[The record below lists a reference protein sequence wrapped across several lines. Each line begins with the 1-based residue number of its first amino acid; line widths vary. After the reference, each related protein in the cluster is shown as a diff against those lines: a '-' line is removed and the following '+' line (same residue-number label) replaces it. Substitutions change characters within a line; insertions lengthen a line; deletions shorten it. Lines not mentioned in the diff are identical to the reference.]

1 MTSNDISLQRIK
13 GVGSTTEERI
23 KETLDIETVGEL
35 LKKSK
40 DELKEVEGIGEKKA
54 EKILENAEELVG
66 ECERCGSPKAGK
78 EKCADCSEEL
88 EEKLEDFEERL
99 NEYSLPEET
108 KDGFQESIEE
118 IRDYGEE
125 GDFEA
130 GFATLEFTEE
140 NLEKSREFSELLP
153 DIEEKKEKYSEIID
167 VPTYE
172 DKIRSVKSLLKSRKF
187 ERGIKKSKQIL
198 ENIEKEKELSEE
210 DERTF
215 KNKRINDFCRSVAG
229 IRSLIGEKLS
239 DEGLQTVGEVA
250 SLEPSE
256 LVESAD
262 LTEEE
267 AEFLLKRIHELAG
280 DIEFEKKEIEEEEEE
295 VREEEDSKE
304 EDEIFIE
311 IGSPE
316 EFEQRKKQQ
325 EEIIKTKRE
334 RRPEKEPP
342 SGPPSKIPGAPDKK
356 VTKKG
361 KSVMKIG
368 EDIYGEKSDEQEIE
382 EKDIK
387 IYWIPAIILLLIFI
401 TAGYLLFI

>member
-1 MTSNDISLQRIK
+1 
-13 GVGSTTEERI
+13 VGSATEERI
-23 KETLDIETVGEL
+23 KETLGIETVGEL

-130 GFATLEFTEE
+130 SFATLEFAEE
-140 NLEKSREFSELLP
+140 NLEKSKELSELLP
-153 DIEEKKEKYSEIID
+153 DIEDKKEKNSEIID

-187 ERGIKKSKQIL
+187 ERGIKKSKKIL
-198 ENIEKEKELSEE
+198 ENIEKEKEISEE
-210 DERTF
+210 DKRTF
-215 KNKRINDFCRSVAG
+215 TKKRINDFCRSVSG

-256 LVESAD
+256 LVESTD

-267 AEFLLKRIHELAG
+267 AEFLLKRIHELAE
-280 DIEFEKKEIEEEEEE
+280 DIEFEKEEIEEEEE
-295 VREEEDSKE
+295 VREELDSKE

-316 EFEQRKKQQ
+316 EFEQKKKQQ
-325 EEIIKTKRE
+325 EEKIKTKGE

-342 SGPPSKIPGAPDKK
+342 SGPPSKIPGAPDKNVK
-356 VTKKG
+356 KKG

-368 EDIYGEKSDEQEIE
+368 EDIYGEKSDAQEIE
-382 EKDIK
+382 EKDVK
-387 IYWIPAIILLLIFI
+387 MYWIPALILLVIFI
-401 TAGYLLFI
+401 IAGYLLFI